1 MQRWKPL
8 LPHASVQHLYDDF
21 RLQIAQDCASK
32 ISVTRYSRRLVF
44 STLAFLSARDKGRMQ
59 AAGDEVDVVSTGTS
73 VAGPAH
79 KDAVEEEQD
88 AGDQDSECQEQD
100 AGDQGSEPQCQEQ
113 DAGDQ
118 DVEAVPAFRGGVY
131 VLANR
136 DNSRTYV
143 GCAGVSFFHRLRQH
157 NREIT
162 GGAAATS
169 CSRTWFHALLVT
181 GFADRLQAL
190 SFEWYVKKYKW
201 FPPGSWNNVNR
212 RDRLAQHRRKVE
224 LLQAKFGAS
233 KFPNLVLHDVGPA
246 SAHLSSGC
254 ACFDCVARGHSPL
267 MRRRIVPTRKPR
279 TTTSG
284 EGQCV
289 KCAAQ

>member
-1 MQRWKPL
+1 
-8 LPHASVQHLYDDF
+8 
-21 RLQIAQDCASK
+21 
-32 ISVTRYSRRLVF
+32 
-44 STLAFLSARDKGRMQ
+44 MQ
-59 AAGDEVDVVSTGTS
+59 AAGEGVDAVSTGTS

-79 KDAVEEEQD
+79 KDVVEEEQD
-88 AGDQDSECQEQD
+88 EEDQDSESQGQD
-100 AGDQGSEPQCQEQ
+100 QDDWDQDSEPQGQ
-113 DAGDQ
+113 DHDAK
-118 DVEAVPAFRGGVY
+118 EARTFRGGVY

-201 FPPGSWNNVNR
+201 FPPGAWNNVNR
-212 RDRLAQHRRKVE
+212 RDRLAKHRRKVK
-224 LLQAKFGAS
+224 LLQAKFGTS

-254 ACFDCVARGHSPL
+254 ACFDCVARGHSPSI
-267 MRRRIVPTRKPR
+267 RRRIIPTRKPR

-284 EGQCV
+284 GASV
-289 KCAAQ
+289 

>member
-1 MQRWKPL
+1 MAL
-8 LPHASVQHLYDDF
+8 IMSG
-21 RLQIAQDCASK
+21 
-32 ISVTRYSRRLVF
+32 
-44 STLAFLSARDKGRMQ
+44 RDKGRMQ
-59 AAGDEVDVVSTGTS
+59 NEMDVASTCTVGTVAAAPTDVVEEDDQ
-73 VAGPAH
+73 APENCAEPAARPH
-79 KDAVEEEQD
+79 C
-88 AGDQDSECQEQD
+88 QDSEPQGQD
-100 AGDQGSEPQCQEQ
+100 H
-113 DAGDQ
+113 DAED
-118 DVEAVPAFRGGVY
+118 ARTFRGGVY

-224 LLQAKFGAS
+224 LLQAKFAAS
-233 KFPNLVLHDVGPA
+233 KFPNIVLHDVGPA
-246 SAHLSSGC
+246 SAHLFSGC
-254 ACFDCVARGHSPL
+254 ACFDCAARGHSPS

-284 EGQCV
+284 GASV
-289 KCAAQ
+289 